1 MFDFSWW
8 RTTTGVKQQPWHE
21 SWERRPPKAGKR
33 TMWLLWSEPESSTL
47 PHRCLSKTSKPTTT
61 VRPRRCLGPCPHQQ
75 LPLLSELEKS
85 LRRTEWDCSIFILLA
100 CRTNCVMYELF
111 AVESDDCS
119 LALGAVF
126 WSWGNGGLKE
136 LAQNPRECRPVYL
149 YNSGVFCMVKF
160 SAYENE
166 NKNMIMNISGHVL
179 LFLCFLVQN
188 MPSSGFSVAHV

>member
-1 MFDFSWW
+1 
-8 RTTTGVKQQPWHE
+8 
-21 SWERRPPKAGKR
+21 
-33 TMWLLWSEPESSTL
+33 
-47 PHRCLSKTSKPTTT
+47 
-61 VRPRRCLGPCPHQQ
+61 
-75 LPLLSELEKS
+75 
-85 LRRTEWDCSIFILLA
+85 
-100 CRTNCVMYELF
+100 MYELF

-160 SAYENE
+160 SAYEN
-166 NKNMIMNISGHVL
+166 KNMIMNISGHVL

-188 MPSSGFSVAHV
+188 MPSSGFLVAHV